1 MSLCESHMVH
11 IQRGLTSIF
20 PRSRDKKEDQSCT
33 IGPFEL
39 RVHTVSQSLLVR
51 DCQGVH
57 ISPALSRPRVEG
69 KEFWVFRSDAA

>member
-39 RVHTVSQSLLVR
+39 RVHTVSHGSGAGPHNQR
-51 DCQGVH
+51 
-57 ISPALSRPRVEG
+57 
-69 KEFWVFRSDAA
+69 